1 MSLIDTTKFW
11 SRIFTFV
18 PTPTKDDGETIDE
31 KALRMVIDYQ
41 IENGVDGV
49 CLFGS
54 TGGNGS
60 FTDEEMRA
68 ATAIATKHIN
78 GRIPV
83 IVGTGARTTSACI
96 NLSKHAQDVGCNGV
110 MILPVS
116 YWPLTLDEVYDH
128 YERVTASISIPVCL
142 YNNPWTTGLDMKPDF
157 LARLSKLNNVSCVK
171 ESTGDLT
178 RITAIR
184 QLTNGRLTVIAGW
197 ESSSLQAFSA
207 GATAWAPVVTNF
219 MPAEAKAFFRAAVFD
234 ADFQK
239 ARTIWDTLFPLCD
252 FICAKSHIRVAHTG
266 LDVLGRSVGSP
277 RRPLRMLRKD
287 DRFHLEELLRSAMTE
302 AGSKAKRKLAATA

>member
-1 MSLIDTTKFW
+1 MNRADVDKFW

-31 KALRMVIDYQ
+31 NTLRKTLDYQ
-41 IENGVDGV
+41 IENDVTGV

-60 FTDEEMRA
+60 FTDDEMRA
-68 ATAIATKHIN
+68 ATAIAAKHIDR
-78 GRIPV
+78 RIPI

-96 NLSKHAQDVGCNGV
+96 KLSRHAQDVGCDGV

-116 YWPLTLDEVYDH
+116 YWPLTLDEVFEH
-128 YERVTASISIPVCL
+128 YSSVTKAISIPVCL

-157 LARLSKLNNVSCVK
+157 IARLSQLDHVSCVK

-178 RITAIR
+178 RITSIR
-184 QLTNGRLTVIAGW
+184 QLTKGALTIIAGW
-197 ESSSLQAFSA
+197 ESSSLQAFAA

-219 MPAEAKAFFRAAVFD
+219 MPAEAMAFFKAAVVD
-234 ADFQK
+234 ADMQR
-239 ARTIWDTLFPLCD
+239 ARVLWDQLYPICEY
-252 FICAKSHIRVAHTG
+252 ICAKSHIRVAHSG
-266 LDVLGRSVGSP
+266 LDVLGRPVGPP
-277 RRPLRMLRKD
+277 RRPLRPLGAADRDRLKEMLLVAARHGSD
-287 DRFHLEELLRSAMTE
+287 HRPRMAA
-302 AGSKAKRKLAATA
+302 AG

>member
-1 MSLIDTTKFW
+1 MKAAEIDKFW

-31 KALRMVIDYQ
+31 NALRKTLDFQ
-41 IENGVDGV
+41 IENGVSGV

-60 FTDEEMRA
+60 FSDDEMRA
-68 ATAIATKHIN
+68 ATAIAAKHID
-78 GRIPV
+78 GRVPI
-83 IVGTGARTTSACI
+83 IVGTGARTTAACI
-96 NLSKHAQDVGCNGV
+96 KLSMHAQDVGCNGV

-128 YERVTASISIPVCL
+128 YARVTKSISVPVCL

-157 LARLSKLNNVSCVK
+157 LARLAQLDNVSCVK

-178 RITAIR
+178 RISSIR
-184 QLTNGRLTVIAGW
+184 QLTKGKLTIIAGW
-197 ESSSLQAFSA
+197 ESSSLQAFAA

-219 MPAEAKAFFRAAVFD
+219 MPAEATAFFKAAVFD
-234 ADFQK
+234 MDFKK
-239 ARTIWDTLFPLCD
+239 ARTLWDRLYPICQ
-252 FICAKSHIRVAHTG
+252 FICDKSHIRVAHTG
-266 LDVLGRSVGSP
+266 LDVLGRPVGPP
-277 RRPLRMLRKD
+277 RRPLRPLGVSDRDRLRD
-287 DRFHLEELLRSAMTE
+287 LLAEAMDG
-302 AGSKAKRKLAATA
+302 AGQRPQIAAAR